1 LPTGRGALR
10 SNAFRQG
17 IAFAKEFGDKL
28 NEIRVVTL
36 KSQPE
41 VEKLG
46 KAYIQLAKDMKLTV
60 VDIATASV
68 ELYRQGLND
77 NQVYDRLVQASQ
89 FAKVA
94 AISTSEAVEIVT
106 VAINTGMVD
115 SAQRATDVLVALGD
129 AAATDSPLAA

>member
-1 LPTGRGALR
+1 M
-10 SNAFRQG
+10 
-17 IAFAKEFGDKL
+17 
-28 NEIRVVTL
+28 

-41 VEKLG
+41 VERLG
-46 KAYIQLAKDMKLTV
+46 RAYIQLGKEMKISALEIAK
-60 VDIATASV
+60 ASV

-77 NQVYDRLVQASQ
+77 NQVHDRLIYASK

-94 AISTSEAVEIVT
+94 AISTAEAVEIIT
-106 VAINTGMVD
+106 VAINSGMVD

>member
-1 LPTGRGALR
+1 LR

>member
-1 LPTGRGALR
+1 
-10 SNAFRQG
+10 
-17 IAFAKEFGDKL
+17 
-28 NEIRVVTL
+28 
-36 KSQPE
+36 
-41 VEKLG
+41 
-46 KAYIQLAKDMKLTV
+46 MKLTV

>member
-1 LPTGRGALR
+1 MR